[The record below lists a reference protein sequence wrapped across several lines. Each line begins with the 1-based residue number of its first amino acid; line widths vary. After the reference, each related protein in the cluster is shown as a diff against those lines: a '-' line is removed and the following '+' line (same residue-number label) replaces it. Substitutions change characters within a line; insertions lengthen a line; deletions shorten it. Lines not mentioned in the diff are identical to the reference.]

1 MLGREEVSYSEKPGG
16 SNTYKE
22 ADNCGTR
29 QDTVDAAT
37 AYWMARTQLKKK
49 EPFILYSFA
58 SESDAC
64 ASLLELPCIQVA
76 ADTGNMICTEVLT
89 FGCYYSSQT
98 SRYEAALC
106 GQELKCSMS
115 SGKRVWHHQW
125 RHIPGFESG
134 ADKVVGMNQYTIL
147 GHQKVFKI
155 LCHFDVYA

>member
-106 GQELKCSMS
+106 GQELTHELWSNRSCEYFSYRLVAES
-115 SGKRVWHHQW
+115 LSVVIFGGLGPVWPVCAAVVVFSGDT
-125 RHIPGFESG
+125 FLS
-134 ADKVVGMNQYTIL
+134 
-147 GHQKVFKI
+147 
-155 LCHFDVYA
+155 